1 MHCEKLVIQ
10 HKTCSVYVCAVIA
23 CLIFCL
29 IQVNWSVPARKKKK
43 KMHCHIRK
51 TNLDRTWKRVVLANL
66 TPAVPLM
73 CALVTERLK
82 IREIQQTTL
91 LLSYAWSCCYLSVA
105 NTFSTHEAIC
115 SCLFRVLSWLR
126 LMLGSMQQVLFAAC
140 LLNRASRAGKKE
152 RTLQTTSSNKNIWLH
167 SRCGCL
173 LVCPFRMIRPNHAV
187 LQGLN

>member
-1 MHCEKLVIQ
+1 
-10 HKTCSVYVCAVIA
+10 
-23 CLIFCL
+23 
-29 IQVNWSVPARKKKK
+29 
-43 KMHCHIRK
+43 MHCHIRK

-73 CALVTERLK
+73 CALVTESLI

-91 LLSYAWSCCYLSVA
+91 LLSYAWSCYLSVA

-140 LLNRASRAGKKE
+140 LLSRASRVGKKE

-173 LVCPFRMIRPNHAV
+173 LVCPFGWFDQIV
-187 LQGLN
+187 LSGKAWINGSRLYWEIFKLLCWLVLS